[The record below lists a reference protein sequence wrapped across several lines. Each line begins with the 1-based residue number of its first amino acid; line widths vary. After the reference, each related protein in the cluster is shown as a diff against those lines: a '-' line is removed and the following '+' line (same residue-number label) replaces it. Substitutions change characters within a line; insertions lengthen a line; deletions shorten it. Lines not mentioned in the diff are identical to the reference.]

1 MLRIKTRAVR
11 ELSILEELINN
22 IVSEHKK
29 TMIKRILRKRK
40 RFVLNNIT
48 LTNYK
53 IKEILDKLDNDDL
66 KTLTLFKFR
75 KKQKYTYAYISF
87 NKKNKNYIFSLINKL
102 LYKIESVLSLNLLDS
117 VKEGNREY
125 VIYNQRIVEL
135 IKTLRIHIEMG
146 KGR

>member
-1 MLRIKTRAVR
+1 MIKT
-11 ELSILEELINN
+11 
-22 IVSEHKK
+22 
-29 TMIKRILRKRK
+29 ILRKRK

-75 KKQKYTYAYISF
+75 KKQKYTYTYISF

-135 IKTLRIHIEMG
+135 IKTLRIYIEMG